1 MEAIPTGGPLL
12 ASPNT
17 LTITSAADPDP
28 NGDLTFLIGDS
39 QGPIRV
45 SSKVMGLASRVF
57 KAMVNPDFLQK
68 GLSVDDPPV
77 IPLPEDDPVAMYWI
91 CTVLHHREWTHG
103 SLPTPII
110 KDIAILCNKY
120 DCAVALKPWS
130 AMFLFMLQS
139 EDSGFLGVSNWQTT
153 WMSHAFDDHDAF
165 TRSTSSLVWQAAHEF
180 RPDTLDLLFHEKQDW
195 QATHEFRPDTID
207 LLFHDEQ
214 DSVGLAILPDRLWG
228 ESLLSALAILIF
240 GVVG

>member
-1 MEAIPTGGPLL
+1 MEAVQTGGPLL
-12 ASPNT
+12 ASLHA
-17 LTITSAADPDP
+17 LTVISAADPDP
-28 NGDLTFLIGDS
+28 NGDLKFVLGDS

-77 IPLPEDDPVAMYWI
+77 IPLPEDDPVAMYWV
-91 CTVLHHREWTHG
+91 CTVLHHQEWTHG

-110 KDIAILCNKY
+110 KDIAILCDKY

-130 AMFLFMLQS
+130 AMFLLMLQS
-139 EDSGFLGVSNWQTT
+139 EQSGFLGVSNWQTT

-165 TRSTSSLVWQAAHEF
+165 TRSISSLVWQAAQEF
-180 RPDTLDLLFHEKQDW
+180 RPD
-195 QATHEFRPDTID
+195 AID

-214 DSVGLAILPDRLWG
+214 DSVGLSILPDRLWG
-228 ESLLSALAILIF
+228 ESLTSASVIPEFVI
-240 GVVG
+240 VS

>member
-1 MEAIPTGGPLL
+1 MEAVPSGGPLL
-12 ASPNT
+12 ASPHA
-17 LTITSAADPDP
+17 LTVISAADPDP
-28 NGDLTFLIGDS
+28 NGDLTFLLGDS

-77 IPLPEDDPVAMYWI
+77 IPLPEDDPVAMYWV

-110 KDIAILCNKY
+110 KGIAILCDKY

-130 AMFLFMLQS
+130 AMFLLMLQS
-139 EDSGFLGVSNWQTT
+139 DLGGLLGASNWQTI

-165 TRSTSSLVWQAAHEF
+165 TQSTSSLVWQAAQQF
-180 RPDTLDLLFHEKQDW
+180 RPD
-195 QATHEFRPDTID
+195 PID
-207 LLFHDEQ
+207 LLFQDEQ
-214 DSVGLAILPDRLWG
+214 DSVGLSILPDRLWG
-228 ESLLSALAILIF
+228 ESLTSPSVIPKF
-240 GVVG
+240 GIVS